1 VPLRIVAGLPGAGAS
16 AHAFNTAVAAAS
28 NGRSALLLVPSS
40 RYAARLREV
49 IAAGAPV
56 GLRAAGI
63 KGLVESEW
71 TLKGDGRRLVNDL
84 HREIVLSRALVAA
97 GVSDHPGRGAV
108 ALLGTIATRSCAQG
122 CEVGAEAA
130 GLSGA
135 LLQALRGYLEALTAA
150 HLVDEAEA
158 TRLLAHSAP
167 PADLVAVEGLVSL
180 TPDREALLAGWSAAG
195 CDVLISLPWEPGCA
209 ATQPLDAMVRRLE
222 SAGAAVAEW
231 THGADARGAEL
242 ARIARELFS
251 GAAARPALGAVELGI
266 ARGDEAEERLI
277 ADRVTELLASGVPGE
292 RIAVAYAEPE
302 RHVGWLRRAFDDGRI
317 DAAWDVRVPVPE
329 TPLGRSMLR
338 LWSFSSGGMLREDL
352 AAFMRSSFSGV
363 AADVADRADVR
374 WRSHRTSGGALVGS
388 ADRAR
393 PLVNLCTRISRQPID
408 ASTAKEWKQ
417 LADRLL
423 ANAYGHD
430 APVPG
435 MDGALD
441 AAVHRAFCQALA
453 AVAESGD
460 RSMSASDLWAA
471 FESASVSPASQDAPG
486 RVTVTSM
493 DGLRGRTFD
502 AVIIGGL
509 TGGEAPRRG
518 SDDRLEGDAVRGALG
533 ALGIVSDS
541 GEQARLERLSFY
553 LAATAA
559 AGSLTLVRRET
570 DDDGRALRPSVFWEE
585 FLDLYRETGS
595 AIEECEGLPATRRR
609 VLLDAGADGV
619 CPPRGELADPAVLAL
634 LATIGAVSPGE
645 VELYTGCPYRWFIER
660 RLRPRGP
667 DAEVDVMVAG
677 LASHKAL
684 AAFYREWTAG
694 GYGPRVTSD
703 RMPEALELARA
714 AIDRAL
720 AESPAPSTLDE
731 EWLLASVEPAV
742 LALVERDARFLPD
755 YAPTWFE
762 WSFGLEEGDEPIDLG
777 GVSIRGRAD
786 RIDIGSQGIMVIDY
800 KRSKAKSLAEI
811 EREGLVQLQ
820 LYAAAASVRLGLP
833 VAGGVYRSLS
843 TGADRGFISDSVV
856 GAFFDSDVRGPSDIA
871 AVLEQAVETARAA
884 VAGMRR
890 GAIAPSPDPK
900 RCPYCS
906 ALGFCPEGA
915 RS

>member
-1 VPLRIVAGLPGAGAS
+1 MPLRIIAGLPGAGAS
-16 AHAFNTAVAAAS
+16 ARALHAAVAAAS
-28 NGRSALLLVPSS
+28 DGRSALLLVPSA
-40 RYAARLREV
+40 RYAGRLRDV
-49 IAAGAPV
+49 IADGAPV

-63 KGLVESEW
+63 KGLIASEW
-71 TLKGDGRRLVNDL
+71 TLKGDGRRLINDL
-84 HREIVLSRALVAA
+84 HREIVLSRSLISA
-97 GVSDHPGRGAV
+97 GVSEHPGRGAV
-108 ALLGTIATRSCAQG
+108 ALLGTIATRACAQG
-122 CEVGAEAA
+122 ADTCAEAA
-130 GLSGA
+130 GLSGT
-135 LLQALRGYLEALTAA
+135 LLAALRGYLAALTSAG
-150 HLVDEAEA
+150 LVDEAEA
-158 TRLLAHSAP
+158 TRLLARSAP

-180 TPDREALLAGWSAAG
+180 TPDREALLFGWSAAG
-195 CDVLISLPWEPGCA
+195 CDVVISLPWEAGCA
-209 ATQPLDAMVRRLE
+209 ATQPLDPMVERLQG
-222 SAGAAVAEW
+222 AGASIVAC
-231 THGADARGAEL
+231 AQAPDARCDEL
-242 ARIARELFS
+242 ARIAHELFS
-251 GAAARPALGAVELGI
+251 GAVTEPAQGAVDLGI

-277 ADRVTELLASGVPGE
+277 AGRVTELLTSGVPGE
-292 RIAVAYAEPE
+292 RIAVAYAEPG

-329 TPLGRSMLR
+329 TPLGRSMMR
-338 LWSFSSGGMLREDL
+338 LWSFCSGAMLREDL
-352 AAFMRSSFSGV
+352 AAFMRSPFSGV
-363 AADVADRADVR
+363 DADIADRVDVR
-374 WRSHRTSGGALVGS
+374 WRSHRTSGRDLVGS

-393 PLVNLCTRISRQPID
+393 PLVNLCTRISRRSID
-408 ASTAKEWKQ
+408 AATAKDWKQ

-453 AVAESGD
+453 AVAESAD
-460 RSMSASDLWAA
+460 RSISAADLWAA

-502 AVIIGGL
+502 AVIVGGL

-533 ALGIVSDS
+533 ALGIVSDPE
-541 GEQARLERLSFY
+541 EQARLEPLAFY

-559 AGSLTLVRRET
+559 TGSLTLVRRET
-570 DDDGRALRPSVFWEE
+570 DDDGRALRPSVFWDE
-585 FLDLYRETGS
+585 FLDLYREPGL
-595 AIEECEGLPATRRR
+595 AVEECEGLPATHKMAPS
-609 VLLDAGADGV
+609 DAGSGGA
-619 CPPRGELADPAVLAL
+619 CLTRGELADPAALAL
-634 LATIGAVSPGE
+634 LATIDAVSPGE

-660 RLRPRGP
+660 RLRPRTP
-667 DAEVDVMVAG
+667 DTEVDVMVAG
-677 LASHKAL
+677 LAAHKAL

-694 GYGPRVTSD
+694 GIRTRVTSD
-703 RMPEALELARA
+703 RMAEALALARA
-714 AIDRAL
+714 ATDRAI
-720 AESPAPSTLDE
+720 AESPAPATLDE

-742 LALVERDARFLPD
+742 LALVERDALFLPG
-755 YAPTWFE
+755 YTPTWFE
-762 WSFGLEEGDEPIDLG
+762 WSFGLEEGDKPIDLG
-777 GVSIRGRAD
+777 GVRIKGRAD
-786 RIDIGSQGIMVIDY
+786 RIDIGPQGIMVIDY

-820 LYAAAASVRLGLP
+820 LYAAAASLRLGLP

-856 GAFFDSDVRGPSDIA
+856 GAFFGNDVCEPSAIA
-871 AVLEQAVETARAA
+871 AVLEQAVETARVA

-906 ALGFCPEGA
+906 ALGFCPEGV